1 MLKADYWKL
10 EAKNMA
16 ITKKTELKTKT
27 AVAKKVNLS
36 LSVYSIEGKELK
48 TIELP
53 KEVFAVAENK
63 SLLAQA
69 VRVYL
74 INQRQGNVKVKTRG
88 EVVGSTR
95 KIYRQ
100 KGTGKA
106 RHGAIKAPIF
116 VGGGVAHGPKQ
127 KDYNL
132 KFNKKEKKIALY
144 GALSAKLKE
153 KKIIGLDEKA
163 LTMKPKTKIVV
174 DFLKNLKLNG
184 KNNLMVLKKMEKNN
198 LVLAM
203 RNITNISFVDVSSLN
218 PYLVLK
224 SNNLIFVEN
233 ALEVFNSKPK
243 NDNK

>member
-1 MLKADYWKL
+1 MV
-10 EAKNMA
+10 E
-16 ITKKTELKTKT
+16 I
-27 AVAKKVNLS
+27 KKVEKKSKLS
-36 LSVYSIEGKELK
+36 LSIYSIDGKEQK

-53 KEVFAVAENK
+53 KDVFAATENK

-74 INQRQGNVKVKTRG
+74 VNQRQGNVKVKTRS
-88 EVVGSTR
+88 EVTGSTR

-116 VGGGVAHGPKQ
+116 VGGGIAHGPKQ

-132 KFNKKEKKIALY
+132 KFNKKEKKLALY
-144 GALSAKLKE
+144 GALSIKLKE
-153 KKIIGLDEKA
+153 KKIFGLDEKA
-163 LTMKPKTKIVV
+163 LTMSPKTKTVAN
-174 DFLKNLKLNG
+174 FLKVLKLVG
-184 KNNLMVLKKMEKNN
+184 KNNLMILKKISGKNN

-203 RNITNISFVDVSSLN
+203 RNISNISFVDVNSLN
-218 PYLVLK
+218 PYLILK
-224 SNNLIFVEN
+224 SSSLIFVEN
-233 ALEVFNSKPK
+233 ALEVFNDKPK

>member
-1 MLKADYWKL
+1 MVT
-10 EAKNMA
+10 
-16 ITKKTELKTKT
+16 TKKTE
-27 AVAKKVNLS
+27 VKKLS
-36 LSVYSIEGKELK
+36 LSIYNIEGVEQK
-48 TIELP
+48 TVELP
-53 KEVFAVAENK
+53 KEVFAVAVNK
-63 SLLAQA
+63 GLLAQA

-74 INQRQGNVKVKTRG
+74 VNQRQGNVKVKTRS
-88 EVVGSTR
+88 EVIGSTR

-127 KDYNL
+127 KDYSL

-153 KKIIGLDEKA
+153 NKIFGLDEKE

-174 DFLKNLKLNG
+174 NFLKKLKLIG
-184 KNNLMVLKKMEKNN
+184 KNNLMILKKMETNN

-203 RNITNISFVDVSSLN
+203 RNIPNISFVDVNSLN
-218 PYLVLK
+218 PYLILK
-224 SNNLIFVEN
+224 SSSLIFIEN
-233 ALEVFNSKPK
+233 ALEVFKNKPK

>member
-1 MLKADYWKL
+1 MVK
-10 EAKNMA
+10 
-16 ITKKTELKTKT
+16 TKKVE
-27 AVAKKVNLS
+27 KKSKLS
-36 LSVYSIEGKELK
+36 LPIYGIDGKEQK
-48 TIELP
+48 TVELP

-74 INQRQGNVKVKTRG
+74 VNQRQGNVKVKTRS
-88 EVVGSTR
+88 EVIGSTR

-132 KFNKKEKKIALY
+132 KFNKKERKIALY

-153 KKIIGLDEKA
+153 NKIFGLDEKS
-163 LTMKPKTKIVV
+163 LTIKPKTKIVV
-174 DFLKNLKLNG
+174 NFLKELKLIG
-184 KNNLMVLKKMEKNN
+184 RNNLMILKKLEKNN

-203 RNITNISFVDVSSLN
+203 RNISNLTFTDVNSLN

-224 SNNLIFVEN
+224 SSSLIFVEN
-233 ALEVFNSKPK
+233 ALEVFKDKPK

>member
-1 MLKADYWKL
+1 
-10 EAKNMA
+10 MA
-16 ITKKTELKTKT
+16 TTKKTE
-27 AVAKKVNLS
+27 KKSKLS
-36 LSVYSIEGKELK
+36 LSIYGIDGKEQK

-63 SLLAQA
+63 SLLTQA

-74 INQRQGNVKVKTRG
+74 VNQRQGNVKVKTRS
-88 EVVGSTR
+88 EVIGSTK

-144 GALSAKLKE
+144 GALSIKLKD
-153 KKIIGLDEKA
+153 KKIFGLEEKA
-163 LTMKPKTKIVV
+163 LSMKPKTKKVF
-174 DFLKNLKLNG
+174 DFLQSLKLFG
-184 KNNLMVLKKMEKNN
+184 KNNLVIMKKMETNN
-198 LVLAM
+198 LVLSM
-203 RNITNISFVDVSSLN
+203 RNIPDISFVDVNSLN
-218 PYLVLK
+218 PYLILK
-224 SNNLIFVEN
+224 SSSLIFVEN
-233 ALEVFNSKPK
+233 ALEVFNKPK
-243 NDNK
+243 NVNK

>member
-1 MLKADYWKL
+1 MT
-10 EAKNMA
+10 
-16 ITKKTELKTKT
+16 ITKKTE
-27 AVAKKVNLS
+27 KKSNLS
-36 LSVYSIEGKELK
+36 LSIYDIEGKEQK
-48 TIELP
+48 TVELP
-53 KEVFAVAENK
+53 KEVFAVIANP

-74 INQRQGNVKVKTRG
+74 VNQRQGNVKVKTRG
-88 EVVGSTR
+88 EVIGSTR

-144 GALSAKLKE
+144 GALSIKLKE
-153 KKIIGLDEKA
+153 KKIFGLDEKA
-163 LTMKPKTKIVV
+163 LSIKPKTKIVV
-174 DFLKNLKLNG
+174 SFLKELKLIGRNNLVILKKISG
-184 KNNLMVLKKMEKNN
+184 KNNLVF
-198 LVLAM
+198 AM
-203 RNITNISFVDVSSLN
+203 RNIPNVSFIDVNSLN

-224 SNNLIFVEN
+224 SSSLIFVEN
-233 ALEVFNSKPK
+233 ALEVFKDEPK
-243 NDNK
+243 NVNK

>member
-1 MLKADYWKL
+1 MV
-10 EAKNMA
+10 
-16 ITKKTELKTKT
+16 ITKKTE
-27 AVAKKVNLS
+27 KKSKLS
-36 LSVYSIEGKELK
+36 LSIYGIDGKEQK

-53 KEVFAVAENK
+53 KEVFAVTPNK
-63 SLLAQA
+63 SLITQA
-69 VRVYL
+69 IRVYL
-74 INQRQGNVKVKTRG
+74 VNQRQGNVKVKTRS
-88 EVVGSTR
+88 EVIGSTR

-144 GALSAKLKE
+144 GSLSTKLKE
-153 KKIIGLDEKA
+153 NKIFGLEEKA
-163 LTMKPKTKIVV
+163 LTMKPKTKTVSN
-174 DFLKNLKLNG
+174 FLSELKLIG
-184 KNNLMVLKKMEKNN
+184 KNNLMILKKLETNN

-203 RNITNISFVDVSSLN
+203 RNIPNISFVDVNSLN

-224 SNNLIFVEN
+224 SSSLIFVEN
-233 ALEVFNSKPK
+233 ALEVFKIK
-243 NDNK
+243 K